1 MEWSRRLIAVNF
13 AKVFDARLAMLRS
26 GCVNGN
32 AFERLALDIA
42 DSGV

>member
-26 GCVNGN
+26 GSAYGN
-32 AFERLALDIA
+32 ASERLAHNIA
-42 DSGV
+42 DSGA